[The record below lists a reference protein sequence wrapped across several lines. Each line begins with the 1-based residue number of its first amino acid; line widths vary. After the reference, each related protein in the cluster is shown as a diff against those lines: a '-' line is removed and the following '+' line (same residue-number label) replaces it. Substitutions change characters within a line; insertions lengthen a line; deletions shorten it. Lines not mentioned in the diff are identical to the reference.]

1 MPIVLAAELGDEFL
15 CLESNVRTRMDV
27 LPVQPLQI
35 IPVSTTETEES
46 LWHSLLFHLTRPIFL
61 PKYGVIRHPRLH
73 GLPKYLFGEVRG

>member
-1 MPIVLAAELGDEFL
+1 MSIVLAAELGDELL
-15 CLESNVRTRMDV
+15 CLESNVRKRVHV

-35 IPVSTTETEES
+35 IPVSTTENEDF
-46 LWHSLLFHLTRPIFL
+46 LWHSLLFYLTRPILL